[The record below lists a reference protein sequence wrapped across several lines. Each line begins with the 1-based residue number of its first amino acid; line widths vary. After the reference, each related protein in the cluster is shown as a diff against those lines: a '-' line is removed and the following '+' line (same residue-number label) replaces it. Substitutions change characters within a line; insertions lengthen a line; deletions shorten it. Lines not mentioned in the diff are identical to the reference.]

1 MLLDLCRRLQ
11 LLWLLLLLL
20 HVVIIK
26 PAVIVIKVVIVNI
39 WLDGFVLVVYE
50 NVNHVIRIVVTYEL
64 LLLQL
69 ILLLIVKRAEVK
81 FIQIV

>member
-1 MLLDLCRRLQ
+1 M
-11 LLWLLLLLL
+11 
-20 HVVIIK
+20 VIIK